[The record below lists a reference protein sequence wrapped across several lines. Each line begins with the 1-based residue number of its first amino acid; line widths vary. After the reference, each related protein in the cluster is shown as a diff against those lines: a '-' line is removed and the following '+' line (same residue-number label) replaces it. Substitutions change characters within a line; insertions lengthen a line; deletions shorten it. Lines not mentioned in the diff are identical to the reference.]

1 MPHCM
6 LKVQGH
12 NKLSCVDSQ
21 KKLKFRLVQRGNEEE
36 LGKFCLFQIR
46 VAWLGCE
53 EGGLKM
59 QHMKCLVLS
68 LCLALLVLAIFHLQ
82 LRTEVSQLKASQV
95 TQNTSTKN
103 TQQQEALFHIFQI
116 LGFASCLVQRSCPG

>member
-1 MPHCM
+1 MRGVWKIFVC
-6 LKVQGH
+6 
-12 NKLSCVDSQ
+12 
-21 KKLKFRLVQRGNEEE
+21 FRSEWPVWDVR
-36 LGKFCLFQIR
+36 R
-46 VAWLGCE
+46 V
-53 EGGLKM
+53 GGRM
-59 QHMKCLVLS
+59 QHMKCLILS
-68 LCLALLVLAIFHLQ
+68 LVLALLVLAIFHLQ